1 MHFRPAGASLTM
13 RILHV
18 IATLDPAYGGPANI
32 VPPMC
37 AALARRG
44 HGVEIFTHRYDDA
57 DAQKSMD
64 TRDGVKTTWHTARG
78 LRSYPISAALAR
90 SLRQRISDFDVVH
103 VHGLYRFHTLLASRV
118 CRRRQVPY
126 VIQAHGTLD
135 PYHRAIRRWRKALYC
150 LLIENGNLAAASAIQ
165 YTTTREQRFAVEAG
179 VRTPGYVIPIGVEP
193 SLFEDGYR
201 DSDSPEVVQQLIP
214 EAQGRVLVTFL
225 GRLTEKKGLD
235 VLCNAFSVVFR
246 GNEDAHLVIAG
257 PDDEGLGADVHRWVA
272 DSGIGGRVSLTGIVT
287 GQAKKAL
294 LCASTVFVLPSKD
307 ENFGV
312 AVVEALAARV
322 AVVVTPGVA
331 LHEELERAEA
341 ALVVERSPEAVSR
354 AILRLLRDDGLRR
367 RLGENGRS
375 LVEHT
380 YSWDRISEQL
390 ERMYMD
396 AIENRAKSNARVE
409 EA

>member
-1 MHFRPAGASLTM
+1 M

-32 VPPMC
+32 VPHMC
-37 AALARRG
+37 GALARRG
-44 HGVEIFTHRYDDA
+44 HRVEIFTHRNGNA
-57 DAQKSMD
+57 EAEKSVD
-64 TRDGVKTTWHTARG
+64 TGDGVTTTWHATRG
-78 LRSYPISAALAR
+78 PRSYPISAAMAR
-90 SLRQRISDFDVVH
+90 SLQQRISDFDVVH
-103 VHGLYRFHTLLASRV
+103 VHGLYRFHTLLASRL
-118 CRRRQVPY
+118 CRRRHVPY

-150 LLIENGNLAAASAIQ
+150 LLVENGNLAAAAAIQ
-165 YTTTREQRFAVEAG
+165 YTTTREQRFAVKAG

-193 SLFEDGYR
+193 SLFEDGPHDG
-201 DSDSPEVVQQLIP
+201 DSSEALAPLIP
-214 EAQGRVLVTFL
+214 EVRGRVLITFL

-235 VLCNAFSVVFR
+235 VLCKAFGVVSRGNAF
-246 GNEDAHLVIAG
+246 AHLVIAG
-257 PDDEGLGADVHRWVA
+257 PDDEGLGADVRRWVA
-272 DSGIGGRVSLTGIVT
+272 DSGIQGRVFLPGIVT
-287 GQAKKAL
+287 GQTKKAL
-294 LCASTVFVLPSKD
+294 LDASTVFVLPSKD
-307 ENFGV
+307 ESFGV

-341 ALVVERSPEAVSR
+341 GLVVERSPEAVGH

-375 LVEHT
+375 LVEHS

-390 ERMYMD
+390 EGMYMD
-396 AIENRAKSNARVE
+396 VMENRATSNDRLDE
-409 EA
+409 I